1 MQKRIFISNR
11 LNKFY
16 YLLLPLITFFVK
28 KCFIVH
34 MLGAIFVPLSP
45 LFSYKTMVIYNVV
58 PLKFSRTRTISYIVT
73 VTRDVELI
81 EILKLAS

>member
-1 MQKRIFISNR
+1 
-11 LNKFY
+11 
-16 YLLLPLITFFVK
+16 
-28 KCFIVH
+28 

-81 EILKLAS
+81 EILKLASWKQISILIFIRAKWFKRL